1 MTVGKASALAAGFVG
16 AVALGVAIGPWVTGR
31 TITEQA
37 IVAQPAVQVATPDS
51 SKERPAPA
59 RTRRAPAAGDATATG
74 ETRAA
79 ARSTAP
85 AAAAIPASQPELHQR
100 LKKVLNR
107 GADMSMAA
115 EGFKSAEQFAMV
127 AHAARNTE
135 VPFML
140 LKHRILNEGRT
151 LEQAILD
158 SRPVADAKAE
168 VARARDEARADLA
181 AISG

>member
-16 AVALGVAIGPWVTGR
+16 AVALGVAIGPWVTGP
-31 TITEQA
+31 TTTEQA
-37 IVAQPAVQVATPDS
+37 IVAQPAVQVTAPES
-51 SKERPAPA
+51 PKQRPASA
-59 RTRRAPAAGDATATG
+59 RTRRAPAASDTRAAG

-79 ARSTAP
+79 RSPAP
-85 AAAAIPASQPELHQR
+85 AVAAIPASQPELQQR

-115 EGFKSAEQFAMV
+115 EGFKSAEQFATV

-140 LKHRILNEGRT
+140 LKHRVLNEGRT
-151 LEQAILD
+151 LEDAILD

-181 AISG
+181 AIAG